1 MGYTPEPPAGPIPK
15 VQGTTMPDLG
25 ISMAQQKDKDLRME
39 MSSKEKAILCAREA
53 FRFKALN
60 LVILDVSRFSSFA
73 DYFIICS
80 GKSGRQ
86 VQGIAD
92 NIESELKT
100 RGLKPIGTE
109 GKREGHWV
117 LMDYGDVI
125 IHVFYEPVRF
135 FYDLESLWS
144 EASRIEWEQRPDET
158 IPEKN

>member
-1 MGYTPEPPAGPIPK
+1 M
-15 VQGTTMPDLG
+15 MPDLG
-25 ISMAQQKDKDLRME
+25 ISGVEQKGKDLRIE
-39 MSSKEKAILCAREA
+39 MSSKEKAILCAGEA
-53 FRFKALN
+53 LRFKALN
-60 LVILDVSRFSSFA
+60 LVLLDVSRFSSFA

-125 IHVFYEPVRF
+125 IHVFYEPVRC

-144 EASRIEWEQRPDET
+144 EAPRVEWEHGPDET
-158 IPEKN
+158 ISSKN

>member
-1 MGYTPEPPAGPIPK
+1 M
-15 VQGTTMPDLG
+15 MPDPVT
-25 ISMAQQKDKDLRME
+25 SAEAEQKGKAPRIVMG
-39 MSSKEKAILCAREA
+39 SKEKAILCARA
-53 FRFKALN
+53 ALSFKALN
-60 LVILDVSRFSSFA
+60 LVVLDVSRLSSFA

-92 NIESELKT
+92 NLEDELRH

-117 LMDYGDVI
+117 LLDYGDVI
-125 IHVFYEPVRF
+125 IHVFYDPVRY

-144 EASRIEWEQRPDET
+144 DAARLELEQGSDLAATET
-158 IPEKN
+158 D

>member
-1 MGYTPEPPAGPIPK
+1 M
-15 VQGTTMPDLG
+15 MPDSG
-25 ISMAQQKDKDLRME
+25 ISGGTGQKSKDLPE
-39 MSSKEKAILCAREA
+39 LDSKERAILCAREA
-53 FRFKALN
+53 FRFKALD
-60 LVILDVSRFSSFA
+60 LVLLDVSPFSSFA

-80 GKSGRQ
+80 GKSSRQ

-92 NIESELKT
+92 NLEEELKS

-144 EASRIEWEQRPDET
+144 EAPRVEWEQEPNTT
-158 IPEKN
+158 IPKKD